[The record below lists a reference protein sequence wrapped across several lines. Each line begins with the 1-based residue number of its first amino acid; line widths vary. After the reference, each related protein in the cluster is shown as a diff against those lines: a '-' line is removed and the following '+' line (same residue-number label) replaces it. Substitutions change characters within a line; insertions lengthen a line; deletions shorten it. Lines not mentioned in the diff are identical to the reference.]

1 MSRLPLWVLAL
12 VLAAAPFAAADSIP
26 LTSSEFGNTAVATA
40 SLTQLGPNQVLVTID
55 ATSGFGLKV
64 NGGSVFLN
72 STLGLSA
79 ASISNLT
86 IVAGDDTFTGLSI
99 GQFQSGKHVS
109 ELGIF
114 AYELHNLKGGPPG
127 ITSASQISFVVTAP
141 GLTAQQ
147 LLNSNSSYQIGVR
160 FCDGRG
166 MHCDDDDDFAAG
178 GGKSIAAVPEPGTLT
193 LFGTGLLGVLGLV
206 RRKFGV

>member
-1 MSRLPLWVLAL
+1 MSRLPLWVLSV
-12 VLAAAPFAAADSIP
+12 VLAAVPFATADSIQ

-40 SLTQLGPNQVLVTID
+40 NITQLGPNQVLVTID

-72 STLGLSA
+72 SSLGLSA
-79 ASISNLT
+79 ASISKLT
-86 IVAGDDTFTGLSI
+86 IVADNNTYSGLSF
-99 GQFQSGKHVS
+99 GQFQTAKNVDEFGT
-109 ELGIF
+109 F
-114 AYELHNLKGGPPG
+114 AYDLHNLKGGPHG

-147 LLNSNSSYQIGVR
+147 LLNSNSHYQIGVR

-178 GGKSIAAVPEPGTLT
+178 SGKAIAAVPEPGTLT